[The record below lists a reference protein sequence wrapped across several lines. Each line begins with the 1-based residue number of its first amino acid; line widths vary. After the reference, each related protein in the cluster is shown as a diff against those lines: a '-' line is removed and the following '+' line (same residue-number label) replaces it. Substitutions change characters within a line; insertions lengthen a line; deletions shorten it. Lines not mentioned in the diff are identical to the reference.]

1 MNRPLPIPW
10 AFFLGILFFWLP
22 GRSMPILPVP
32 SGSNSAAPPIPFV
45 SLQSSTPQE
54 ALDLLK
60 RTKLPDSSIWWPNI
74 KGHLFMDNLK
84 ANILT
89 PLAIYQGSNTNF
101 CGYAALSYVPLHD
114 DPLGYTRFL
123 LALYTNGSATWGNT
137 HFNPSP
143 GIHQAAGT
151 LRFKGIL
158 DIRPADQ
165 MWFLILADHFRSYLN
180 FFTRRW
186 RPGAENTFWA
196 AVNYGK
202 FNRIIRTLF
211 GYQVQARGSDLIRPS
226 ISHLDEYLANSV
238 KAGGF
243 TFLYVNNTYLHKKNH
258 DKFRGSFPTH
268 FIVLTDIWRQ
278 EGEGDLYNI
287 IYWDYGGRTLRQ
299 VSLRFL
305 KKIIFGISHCTKG
318 SPSSIP
324 ATTP

>member
-22 GRSMPILPVP
+22 GRSMSIIPIASSTP
-32 SGSNSAAPPIPFV
+32 SLL
-45 SLQSSTPQE
+45 SLGSSTPQE

-60 RTKLPDSSIWWPNI
+60 RTKLPDSSIWWPNV

-101 CGYAALSYVPLHD
+101 CGYAALSYIPLHD

-123 LALYTNGSATWGNT
+123 LALYRDGTASWGNIRFT
-137 HFNPSP
+137 PSP

-165 MWFLILADHFRSYLN
+165 MWFLVLADHFRSYLN
-180 FFTRRW
+180 LFTRHW
-186 RPGAENTFWA
+186 HPGAENTFWA

-226 ISHLDEYLANSV
+226 ISHLYDYLATSV
-238 KAGGF
+238 KTGF
-243 TFLYVNNTYLHKKNH
+243 TFLYLNNTYLHKKNH
-258 DKFRGSFPTH
+258 GKFKGSFPTH
-268 FIVLTDIWRQ
+268 FIVLTEIWRQ
-278 EGEGDLYNI
+278 DGEQDLYNI
-287 IYWDYGGRTLRQ
+287 VYWDYGGRTLRQ

-305 KKIIFGISHCTKG
+305 KKIIFSVSHCTKG
-318 SPSSIP
+318 SPSP
-324 ATTP
+324 TATTTP